1 MPLRLVASIGI
12 LLLLGL
18 LADVVFG
25 FTAPTS
31 IRIRTVCNSSMRCP
45 TLLAASPR
53 LNSVTSVKKKKKK
66 KEVVDDDDEDGV
78 SKTKLPTGL
87 PPALTIDGLTCSH
100 DGGTVYQLKDVSY
113 VLPRQ
118 RKIG

>member
-12 LLLLGL
+12 LLLGL

-53 LNSVTSVKKKKKK
+53 LNSVTSVKKKKK